1 MSVHENLLRLHRWQL
16 DERRRYTAELEAL
29 SERLRADLGL
39 LTAAIALEA
48 AALEHPPES
57 QGDNRSV
64 APKLRERHK
73 KLEHSVAELESQIIA
88 TRAEVAAAEHEI
100 AAYELAAAHRKPI
113 GRAVSLRLTHGH
125 GATGSP
131 IFARRLGS

>member
-1 MSVHENLLRLHRWQL
+1 MSIHENLLRLHRRQL

-48 AALEHPPES
+48 ATLENPPES

-64 APKLRERHK
+64 APKLRERHT
-73 KLEHSVAELESQIIA
+73 KLEHSVAELESHIVA
-88 TRAEVAAAEHEI
+88 TRDDIAAAEHEI
-100 AAYELAAAHRKPI
+100 AAYELAAAHRKPV
-113 GRAVSLRLTHGH
+113 GRAVSFRLTQTD
-125 GATGSP
+125 GATASP
-131 IFARRLGS
+131 IFARRVGS

>member
-1 MSVHENLLRLHRWQL
+1 MQATNVASFLYALNKIFSARQRGWPPTRAKTGLTCSARVTMSIHENLLRLHRRQL

-57 QGDNRSV
+57 QGDNRSL
-64 APKLRERHK
+64 APKLRERHT
-73 KLEHSVAELESQIIA
+73 KLEHSVAEL
-88 TRAEVAAAEHEI
+88 
-100 AAYELAAAHRKPI
+100 
-113 GRAVSLRLTHGH
+113 
-125 GATGSP
+125 
-131 IFARRLGS
+131 